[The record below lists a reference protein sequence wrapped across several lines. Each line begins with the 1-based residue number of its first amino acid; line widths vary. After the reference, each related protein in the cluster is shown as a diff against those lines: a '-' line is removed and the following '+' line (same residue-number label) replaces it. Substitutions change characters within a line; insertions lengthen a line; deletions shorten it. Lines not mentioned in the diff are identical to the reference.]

1 MIVME
6 RCETNSKGFEHDET
20 LGMLDVVA
28 DGSIAGLAIYNLLKM
43 QLLSIRNLPERRPE
57 DRVPRAC

>member
-20 LGMLDVVA
+20 LEMLDVVA
-28 DGSIAGLAIYNLLKM
+28 DGSIAGLATYNLLKM
-43 QLLSIRNLPERRPE
+43 QLLSIRNLPERRRE
-57 DRVPRAC
+57 DRVPRAR